1 MNYDVNV
8 RVFLPSFSGNCAGN
22 RLAFRRVLKIIRCI
36 VELFL
41 LMDLI
46 VPDRIRYNYSY
57 IQFIH
62 FMEKT
67 MTKDSKA
74 DSLRRHGALNPHP
87 ERVSDEL
94 FRSNS
99 FFDPRDLV
107 QVKYEML
114 RRVREDD
121 DTIRDSAQR
130 FGLSRF
136 TWYQAQHAF
145 DLGGLQALSKRKPGP
160 RRRHKLSG
168 EVIAALLE
176 ARTDKPRIPTP
187 ELVAMVK
194 ERFDAFDLGGLQAL
208 SKRKPGPR
216 RRHKLS
222 GEVIA
227 ALLEARTDK
236 PRIPTPELVAMVKE
250 RFGLSVV
257 SGPA

>member
-1 MNYDVNV
+1 
-8 RVFLPSFSGNCAGN
+8 
-22 RLAFRRVLKIIRCI
+22 
-36 VELFL
+36 
-41 LMDLI
+41 
-46 VPDRIRYNYSY
+46 
-57 IQFIH
+57 
-62 FMEKT
+62 

-99 FFDPRDLV
+99 FFDPCDLV

-121 DTIRDSAQR
+121 DTISDSAQC

-136 TWYQAQHAF
+136 TWYQAQRAF
-145 DLGGLQALSKRKPGP
+145 DRGGLQALSKRKPGP

-176 ARTDKPRIPTP
+176 ARTDKPRIATS

-194 ERFDAFDLGGLQAL
+194 Q
-208 SKRKPGPR
+208 
-216 RRHKLS
+216 
-222 GEVIA
+222 
-227 ALLEARTDK
+227 
-236 PRIPTPELVAMVKE
+236 
-250 RFGLSVV
+250 RFGLSVHRRTIERV
-257 SGPA
+257 LKELDTEKKTLRKTP

>member
-1 MNYDVNV
+1 MNYAVYV
-8 RVFLPSFSGNCAGN
+8 RIFLPSFSGKCAGSQLEFH
-22 RLAFRRVLKIIRCI
+22 RLLKIIRCI

-41 LMDLI
+41 LIDLI
-46 VPDRIRYNYSY
+46 VPDHIRYNYSY

-62 FMEKT
+62 FMEKP

-114 RRVREDD
+114 RRVCEDD
-121 DTIRDSAQR
+121 GTISDSAQR

-136 TWYQAQHAF
+136 TWYQAQ
-145 DLGGLQALSKRKPGP
+145 R
-160 RRRHKLSG
+160 
-168 EVIAALLE
+168 
-176 ARTDKPRIPTP
+176 
-187 ELVAMVK
+187 
-194 ERFDAFDLGGLQAL
+194 AFDLGGLQAL

-250 RFGLSVV
+250 RFGLSVHRRTIERV
-257 SGPA
+257 LKELNTEKKTLRKTP